1 VKSDRQE
8 IPLIALPGD
17 TEIEEAA
24 EILRKAGAGKK

>member
-1 VKSDRQE
+1 
-8 IPLIALPGD
+8 LIALPGD